1 MTVQQ
6 ALQILIDVTGK
17 IQLNRDSHAQL
28 GEALNIVAKECGVD
42 LTQPQIPAPKE
53 EKKK

>member
-28 GEALNIVAKECGVD
+28 GEALNVVAKGCGVD
-42 LTQPQIPAPKE
+42 LAQPQVVKE